1 MTLRRR
7 LVVAAAALAV
17 VLLVAGTAVVLV
29 QRAFLVARLDAQ
41 LAALAQNPRA
51 ILLASARAEASGT
64 STTPAGISDI
74 WVGRMS
80 ADGTL
85 TAVLTPQSDP
95 NLVPRLGPG
104 ERVSTPQGRGTASG
118 QARRVRVVTA
128 TLPNG
133 RAQAVL
139 AIPTTSADVAT
150 TRLATTLGLVG
161 LAVAAVVGLLLWW
174 VDRLGL
180 RPIAEMTDAADAITA
195 GDTTRRVPP
204 GPPGTEAARLGEAL
218 NAMIDTTAATQE
230 RMHRFV
236 ADASHELRTP
246 LTTLQGYAALHTGR
260 VGAAAPD
267 GAGAAADA
275 ADPRQ
280 AAAERAEMV
289 DAMRRMGEEA
299 ARMRRLVDGLLDLA
313 RLDDLGVVAREPV
326 DLAVVVRDVASDLR
340 VVAPD
345 RVVTVDA
352 PGSLVVTGDR
362 DRLTQALVGL
372 TSNAVRHT
380 PAGTPV
386 WLRLVPLPG
395 DVRVDVAD
403 AGPGIPPEHVPHV
416 FERFHRVDR
425 GRSSASGGTGLGLA
439 IVDAIARAHGGSAAV
454 ASEPGRGSTFSITLP
469 RQ

>member
-1 MTLRRR
+1 M
-7 LVVAAAALAV
+7 
-17 VLLVAGTAVVLV
+17 
-29 QRAFLVARLDAQ
+29 
-41 LAALAQNPRA
+41 
-51 ILLASARAEASGT
+51 
-64 STTPAGISDI
+64 
-74 WVGRMS
+74 
-80 ADGTL
+80 
-85 TAVLTPQSDP
+85 
-95 NLVPRLGPG
+95 
-104 ERVSTPQGRGTASG
+104 
-118 QARRVRVVTA
+118 RVVTA

-150 TRLATTLGLVG
+150 KRLTMTLALVG
-161 LAVAAVVGLLLWW
+161 LVVAAVVGLLLWW

-218 NAMIDTTAATQE
+218 NAMIDTNAATQE
-230 RMHRFV
+230 RMRRFV

-260 VGAAAPD
+260 GLRPRTATDADHAPRPRPRWPTRC
-267 GAGAAADA
+267 AGWAT
-275 ADPRQ
+275 
-280 AAAERAEMV
+280 
-289 DAMRRMGEEA
+289 RRPGCGGSSTA
-299 ARMRRLVDGLLDLA
+299 CSTWPGSTTSAC
-313 RLDDLGVVAREPV
+313 VAREPV
-326 DLAVVVRDVASDLR
+326 DLAVVVRDVARDLR

-345 RVVTVDA
+345 RVVTVEA
-352 PGSLVVTGDR
+352 PETLVVTGDR

-386 WLRLVPLPG
+386 WLTLVELPG
-395 DVRVDVAD
+395 AVRVDVAD
-403 AGPGIPPEHVPHV
+403 AGPGIPPEHLAHV

-439 IVDAIARAHGGSAAV
+439 IVDAIARAHGARRAWRRSPAGARPSRSPCPAD
-454 ASEPGRGSTFSITLP
+454 PD
-469 RQ
+469 